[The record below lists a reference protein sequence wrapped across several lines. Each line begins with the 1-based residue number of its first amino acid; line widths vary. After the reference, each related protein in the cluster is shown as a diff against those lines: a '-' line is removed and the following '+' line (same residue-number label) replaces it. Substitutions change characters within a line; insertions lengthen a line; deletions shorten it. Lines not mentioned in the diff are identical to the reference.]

1 MASDIPD
8 PASLIPPIGSIPAP
22 DRMFRV
28 GWVSAL
34 GRSSSG
40 LPLVTPHFTAKQG
53 RRVRLIDIREDA
65 ELLGPLGYVP
75 GSDWVPESR
84 ARSLSLRIDE
94 DEPIILLSNNGERA
108 AIVAREL
115 EKSGLR
121 FVAAMLGGVLAWK
134 DLGYSTT
141 RDRSI
146 LERRDTLRRTVVH
159 PLPAGQRLAR
169 HHVVEHTGDTTTV
182 RWIKLAALLV
192 HGRLSCVDG
201 RDDAGVLGTPGGDAG
216 ELVLAVSALEK
227 LTGKAFS
234 ADQIDKLL
242 RRRLDA
248 LGRFYMHTDVTAA
261 NHAIGQMRA
270 DQRFEEALVGV
281 SEALEWRAF
290 WANPPEKVR
299 GPLLEYGVL
308 PANIGCGHLKR
319 SILFS
324 EEYGTR
330 PEIVAGVVS
339 AYHRER
345 WAGAPEMEL
354 VVLAGAHAEG
364 AVLNV
369 RVEGDVQ
376 PFTRIPLVSPSAFG
390 QQMFIN
396 HPQVAS
402 YLRRQLAEL
411 IVRQKDLVPPLEAA
425 DLHAEMERI
434 AGVQLAST
442 LGALAKGLPIF
453 DVTFDDDGRA
463 RVEEKGHVGA

>member
-1 MASDIPD
+1 MASDLPD
-8 PASLIPPIGSIPAP
+8 PASLIPPIGTVPSA
-22 DRMFRV
+22 DRMFRIN
-28 GWVSAL
+28 WVSNLA
-34 GRSSSG
+34 RSSAG
-40 LPLVTPHFTAKQG
+40 FPVVTPHFAAKQG
-53 RRVRLIDIREDA
+53 RRVRLVDLREEA
-65 ELLGPLGYVP
+65 ELTGPLGYVP

-84 ARSLSLRIDE
+84 AESLTLRIDE

-108 AIVAREL
+108 GAVARRL
-115 EKSGLR
+115 EKGGLR

-141 RDRSI
+141 RDRSV
-146 LERRDTLRRTVVH
+146 LERRDVLRRTVVH
-159 PLPAGQRLAR
+159 PLPQGERLQR
-169 HHVVEHTGDTTTV
+169 HHVQEHAGDANSV

-216 ELVLAVSALEK
+216 ELVLALSAVEK
-227 LTGKAFS
+227 LTGRALS
-234 ADQIDKLL
+234 QEQVDALL

-248 LGRFYMHTDVTAA
+248 LGRFYLHTDVHAA
-261 NHAIGQMRA
+261 NNAITQMRA
-270 DQRFEEALVGV
+270 DRRFDGPLTGV
-281 SEALEWRAF
+281 FEALEWRSF
-290 WANPPEKVR
+290 WANPPQAVR
-299 GPLLEYGVL
+299 EPLLEYGVS
-308 PANIGCGHLKR
+308 PPNVGCGHLKR
-319 SILFS
+319 ALMFS

-330 PEIVAGVVS
+330 TGLVASVLS

-354 VVLAGAHAEG
+354 VVLGGAHAEG

-369 RVEGDVQ
+369 RVEGDVM
-376 PFTRIPLVSPSAFG
+376 PFTRIPLVSPSAFE

-411 IVRQKDLVPPLEAA
+411 IVRQKDIVPGLPAA

-434 AGVQLAST
+434 AAVQLGST

-453 DVTFDDDGRA
+453 DVTFDDAGRA
-463 RVEEKGHVGA
+463 TVEAKGHVGG